1 MEKLITKKVSVGAG
15 QAFTVNQY
23 GSREDAWMA
32 MDADAKQR
40 LLKQF
45 PYATEIYTDA
55 RCVDQD
61 EEAWAASATGIIQFE
76 RVEVPVDRFFNTEA
90 DAREDAIMRLKETY
104 PDVEPIG
111 YGVENH
117 GYNSDIN
124 YLGAYAYGY
133 VPVRSKK

>member
-1 MEKLITKKVSVGAG
+1 MENRTLKISVITAAYNSGKTIEDTLKSVFG
-15 QAFTVNQY
+15 Q
-23 GSREDAWMA
+23 
-32 MDADAKQR
+32 
-40 LLKQF
+40 
-45 PYATEIYTDA
+45 
-55 RCVDQD
+55 
-61 EEAWAASATGIIQFE
+61 
-76 RVEVPVDRFFNTEA
+76 
-90 DAREDAIMRLKETY
+90 TY